1 MSVDLTQVGL
11 TDIEKGVVNVKVQV
25 ATKVKP
31 GA

>member
-11 TDIEKGVVNVKVQV
+11 TDIEKRVVNVKVQV

-31 GA
+31 RG